1 MVKKK
6 KILFFVYCLLVSA
19 LSIGWYP
26 QNQNKQ
32 VRKDKTSVRKSSEKM
47 AALVENNQFCY
58 QGVTETDMDE
68 RRMNT
73 QEDEK
78 QRRTVKTIVR
88 YRVNLD
94 HGARRILERIVE
106 AESGDQTI
114 KGRQMVANVILNRM
128 KSEKFPNSV
137 REIVFAGRQ
146 FSPVSN
152 GSYYR
157 VKVSARTKKA
167 VEKALKEKDN
177 TNGALYFMYRAGSDS
192 SNVSWFDREL
202 TKICEYG
209 CHEFFR

>member
-1 MVKKK
+1 
-6 KILFFVYCLLVSA
+6 
-19 LSIGWYP
+19 
-26 QNQNKQ
+26 
-32 VRKDKTSVRKSSEKM
+32 
-47 AALVENNQFCY
+47 
-58 QGVTETDMDE
+58 
-68 RRMNT
+68 MNL
-73 QEDEK
+73 E
-78 QRRTVKTIVR
+78 
-88 YRVNLD
+88 

-128 KSEKFPNSV
+128 KSEKFPNTV
-137 REIVFAGRQ
+137 REIVFASRQ

>member
-6 KILFFVYCLLVSA
+6 IILFFVYCLLVSA

-32 VRKDKTSVRKSSEKM
+32 VRKDITSVRKSSEKM

-58 QGVTETDMDE
+58 QGVAETDMDE

-157 VKVSARTKKA
+157 VKVSSQTKKA

-202 TKICEYG
+202 TKLCEYG